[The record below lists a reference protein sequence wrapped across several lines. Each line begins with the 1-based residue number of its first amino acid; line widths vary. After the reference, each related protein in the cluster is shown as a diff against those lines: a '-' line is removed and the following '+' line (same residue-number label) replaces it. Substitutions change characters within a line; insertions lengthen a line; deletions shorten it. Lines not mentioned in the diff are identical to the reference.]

1 MNSKNITIETLK
13 KVRAHI
19 AFWEHGHPVVV
30 QDIDDL
36 FEVTYNEETLDIFT
50 LIDAEI
56 ERLTAG
62 EEVDI

>member
-36 FEVTYNEETLDIFT
+36 FEVTYNEEARL
-50 LIDAEI
+50 AW
-56 ERLTAG
+56 ERAVERYALTS
-62 EEVDI
+62 E

>member
-19 AFWEHGHPVVV
+19 AFWEHGHANE
-30 QDIDDL
+30 DDPL
-36 FEVTYNEETLDIFT
+36 EVTYEQEALDIFA